1 MTESRIPRSTYS
13 SAQTLALI
21 LSETPPPSSRA
32 RLEKTSF
39 PELSKLEEDPE
50 EQGSFVPAVGD
61 VITANCSDTASSTD
75 TGSMVVLVLSL
86 ACDLPAGRCG
96 DCMAA
101 CTALVTAAVSVAVK
115 APRSMFVLGSVADSG
130 GTVVAGEAEGIVRAR
145 LGRPREV
152 LPDAGRLRE
161 DIAFRRCS

>member
-39 PELSKLEEDPE
+39 HVLSKLEEAPE
-50 EQGSFVPAVGD
+50 EPGSFVPAVGD
-61 VITANCSDTASSTD
+61 VITANCSDTASSTEKR
-75 TGSMVVLVLSL
+75 SRVVLVLSL

-130 GTVVAGEAEGIVRAR
+130 GNSRCCRSRGNRSSTFGTTASGA
-145 LGRPREV
+145 
-152 LPDAGRLRE
+152 AGRRALT
-161 DIAFRRCS
+161 RRHSFQKV